1 MPLGASVQYPQDSFQ
16 TAYLRERLSLE
27 RGASPHT
34 CDSYAHTF
42 RLLFDYAASRFNV
55 TPSKLFLKQFDA
67 SLVMDF
73 LANLETVRGNG
84 GKTRNARLAAIK
96 SFMRYVEH
104 REPAL
109 LGQSLRIQAIPSK
122 KTDTALIGFL
132 TPSEMEA
139 VLNAPDV
146 ATRIGIRDR
155 AMLHVGFAAGLRVS
169 ELTGLL
175 LSNVTLQ
182 PIPTVCVI
190 GKGRKQRALP
200 LWKQAASDLRAWMA
214 VRGELATPELFVNA
228 RGQAMTRSGF
238 SFILKQHVQAAA
250 RQCPSLENKRA
261 SPHVLRH
268 TCAMVLFRATG
279 DLRKVS
285 LWLGHAQ
292 MQTTEVYLRADPM
305 EKIEAVEGITPM
317 RLKRGRFS
325 VPDQLIASLQAR

>member
-1 MPLGASVQYPQDSFQ
+1 MIPIAPHI
-16 TAYLRERLSLE
+16 TAYLRERLPLE

-42 RLLFDYAASRFNV
+42 RLLFDYAASRYKV
-55 TPSKLFLKQFDA
+55 TPSKLYLEQIDA
-67 SLVMDF
+67 SLVLDF
-73 LANLETVRGNG
+73 LADLESTRGNG
-84 GKTRNARLAAIK
+84 GRTRNARLAAIK
-96 SFMRYVEH
+96 SFLRYMEY

-109 LGQSLRIQAIPSK
+109 LEQSLRIQAIPAK
-122 KTDTALIGFL
+122 KTDTALISFL
-132 TPSEMEA
+132 SPTETEA

-146 ATRIGIRDR
+146 TTRIGIRDR
-155 AMLHVGFAAGLRVS
+155 AMMHIGFAAGLRVS

-175 LSNVTLQ
+175 LSDVTLR
-182 PIPTVCVI
+182 PTPTVCVT

-200 LWKQAASDLRAWMA
+200 LWKQAATDLRSWMA
-214 VRGELATPELFVNA
+214 VRGDMATPELFVNA
-228 RGQAMTRSGF
+228 RGQPMTRAGF
-238 SFILKQHVQAAA
+238 AFVLKQHVQTAAQ
-250 RQCPSLENKRA
+250 QCQSLKNKHV

-305 EKIEAVEGITPM
+305 EKIESIEGVVPL
-317 RLKRGRFS
+317 RLKRGQFS
-325 VPDQLIASLQAR
+325 VPDKLISSLLAV